1 MQDLLDGGTYIEKRL
16 LEEEASVTIE
26 DVTIKNSSS
35 INNKL
40 TFNDHVSKL
49 CQKAKQKIHALAR
62 ASNCMSKEKLIIFMY
77 FSPL

>member
-1 MQDLLDGGTYIEKRL
+1 MQYLLDGGAYIEKRL
-16 LEEEASVTIE
+16 LEEASVTIE
-26 DVTIKNSSS
+26 EITIKNSSS

-62 ASNCMSKEKLIIFMY
+62 ASNCISKEKLRILMD